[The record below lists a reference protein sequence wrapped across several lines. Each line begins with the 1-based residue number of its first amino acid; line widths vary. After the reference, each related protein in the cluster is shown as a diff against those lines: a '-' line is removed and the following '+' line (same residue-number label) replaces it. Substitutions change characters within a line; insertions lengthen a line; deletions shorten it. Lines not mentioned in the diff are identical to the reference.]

1 MFASFKQISIEDFAD
16 NLKNKLQNEKKI
28 IQLWTYTYLETLFY
42 AGKFRNKVVKIILTK
57 EDLMARKI
65 NEFCFL
71 NHHQHKK

>member
-1 MFASFKQISIEDFAD
+1 MKKKNHSIMDLLIWKHYY
-16 NLKNKLQNEKKI
+16 NV
-28 IQLWTYTYLETLFY
+28 
-42 AGKFRNKVVKIILTK
+42 GKFRNKVVKIILTK

>member
-1 MFASFKQISIEDFAD
+1 MKKKSF
-16 NLKNKLQNEKKI
+16 N
-28 IQLWTYTYLETLFY
+28 YGPTYLETLFY

-71 NHHQHKK
+71 NHHQHSEKKFFQIG